1 MVRLD
6 ERSAKF
12 AFKLVPF
19 VVLLI
24 AGAVLLV
31 FASMSLMIA
40 GEGMIFYLPL
50 GIPGVL
56 AVLVGAIGILLVTLT
71 K

>member
-6 ERSAKF
+6 ERTAKL

-19 VVLLI
+19 VILLI
-24 AGAVLLV
+24 AGTVLLV
-31 FASMSLMIA
+31 FASMSVMIP

-50 GIPGVL
+50 GIPGIL
-56 AVLVGAIGILLVTLT
+56 AVLVGIIGVFLIALT
-71 K
+71 R